1 MRLLLCSC
9 ICGLALAF
17 CSAGCSAQCTEGW
30 TTESFQ
36 CNGPNGCA
44 QGVTVAYPMSA
55 DQYGVAI
62 RPNPQNCCGQL
73 FSSFTAGGN
82 CNPEI
87 LKKPGVK
94 RQIAHW
100 RLLPICSWQTARVT
114 TFPTIRPPTVSQQV
128 STLRLP
134 SMC

>member
-1 MRLLLCSC
+1 M
-9 ICGLALAF
+9 
-17 CSAGCSAQCTEGW
+17 
-30 TTESFQ
+30 
-36 CNGPNGCA
+36 
-44 QGVTVAYPMSA
+44 AYPMSA

-94 RQIAHW
+94 RQIA
-100 RLLPICSWQTARVT
+100 RLAATSDLLVADCKGHYVPYDPSADSV
-114 TFPTIRPPTVSQQV
+114 PTGQYLALAEHV
-128 STLRLP
+128 LR
-134 SMC
+134 